1 MKFEAIFSDVNGINN
16 IFDYF
21 SFCKVYK
28 KFFDNEKKIKDET
41 NVDQLFPFSE
51 RIGDKD
57 KKLCIKD
64 FPLKWLK
71 DRGKVID
78 IDDKYLSKVH
88 EYSNIKNLEEYT
100 KSLLP
105 NSFALQVTFALKS
118 PYYSNDEDEF
128 YLIQNSCLKEKVF
141 KVPMVRGSGW
151 KGALLQAGREIIEET
166 DSKRVEYLQ
175 SFFRIFG
182 VGDEEFRKIVD
193 RVDEMALKLFFMQS
207 GLVIDVNDDVKR
219 IFERYK
225 KGKAQKGRA
234 IFYPTYFNRLSLE
247 IINPHDRRTKAGTS
261 PIHYEVVPA
270 ETEGRLEIVYIPFD
284 CVLESN
290 ETIKKEAERD
300 KEFLEQCIE
309 RAFENG
315 IGAKTK
321 LGWGRCEKI
330 KCKTWSSR

>member
-1 MKFEAIFSDVNGINN
+1 MNYEAIHEKYPKQNEM
-16 IFDYF
+16 
-21 SFCKVYK
+21 
-28 KFFDNEKKIKDET
+28 FFRLKYDFDET
-41 NVDQLFPFSE
+41 EIKNSNLNDFKKEIKESKIYQFE
-51 RIGDKD
+51 DKSQVE
-57 KKLCIKD
+57 K
-64 FPLKWLK
+64 F
-71 DRGKVID
+71 
-78 IDDKYLSKVH
+78 
-88 EYSNIKNLEEYT
+88 SNIKNLEEYT

-118 PYYSNDEDEF
+118 PYYSSDEDEF
-128 YLIQNSCLKEKVF
+128 YLIPNSCLKEKVF

-151 KGALLQAGREIIEET
+151 KGALLQAGREIIEES
-166 DSKRVEYLQ
+166 DFNKVEYLQ
-175 SFFRIFG
+175 SLFRIFG

-247 IINPHDRRTKAGTS
+247 IINPHDRKTKAGTS

-270 ETEGRLEIVYIPFD
+270 GTEGRLEIVYIPFD
-284 CVLESN
+284 GVLESN
-290 ETIKKEAERD
+290 ETIKKEAKMD
-300 KEFLEQCIE
+300 KKFLIKCIQ

-330 KCKTWSSR
+330 KCKIWSRR